1 MKVQSICTHEIDMS
15 DGAGGRRR
23 VMPGDVF
30 EVSEEQG
37 AKLVNARQAIDL
49 AAPAPKMTVVY
60 VGPAAARWV
69 ELIGRS
75 MDRDVP
81 AEVPLWVGLLL
92 LDREPGNWKRG

>member
-1 MKVQSICTHEIDMS
+1 MKVQSITPHEMDMS

-37 AKLVNARQAIDL
+37 AKLVSRGQAIDM
-49 AAPAPKMTVVY
+49 AAPAPKRTVVY

-81 AEVPLWVGLLL
+81 VEVPLWVGLLL